1 MAALAAALAAIK
13 KANRCTDSCTTLGRA
28 LVRTSKRIEAL
39 EHVIGRALEVLED
52 IEEARRLKEKRRRR
66 YISALIISDSRLP
79 VDPRVVQASI
89 EEAIRELGGEIL
101 LADARPHLVY
111 YDPVRGAIIV
121 RTNHLALD
129 AVIAALV
136 TVRRI
141 GGIRARIVPLRTAG
155 TLSSAR
161 RALGILE
168 KLPSRAG

>member
-1 MAALAAALAAIK
+1 MAALGAALAAAKRAQ
-13 KANRCTDSCTTLGRA
+13 RCTDLERLLA
-28 LVRTSKRIEAL
+28 RTVERVERL
-39 EHVIGRALEVLED
+39 EQIIGRALEVLRD
-52 IEEARRLKEKRRRR
+52 IDEARRLKEKRRRR

-89 EEAIRELGGEIL
+89 EDAVRRLGGEVL
-101 LADARPHLVY
+101 LADARPQLVY

-136 TVRRI
+136 TIKRI
-141 GGIRARIVPLRTAG
+141 GGVRARVVPLRTAG

>member
-1 MAALAAALAAIK
+1 M
-13 KANRCTDSCTTLGRA
+13 
-28 LVRTSKRIEAL
+28 KRVEAL
-39 EHVIGRALEVLED
+39 ERVIGRALETLED
-52 IEEARRLKEKRRRR
+52 IEEARRLREKRRRR

-89 EEAIRELGGEIL
+89 EEAVRRLGGEVL
-101 LADARPHLVY
+101 LADARPQLVY

-136 TVRRI
+136 TIKRI
-141 GGIRARIVPLRTAG
+141 GGVKARVVPLRTAG

-168 KLPSRAG
+168 RLPSRAG